1 MWLPPS
7 LQSRQRQA
15 AIKVG
20 SVLNSN
26 LMAPHAHFAV
36 CFFAMDHLRCVGT
49 VERRFEKSI
58 WFSAT
63 PIAGHVIRVR
73 ERPAWGCLEVIGG
86 WPGVFHHR
94 HQVWRHRWDFIL
106 TSLAPSMA
114 PRDPADAPAP
124 ALVGHFQHVTRPHVF
139 TINPRPS
146 PSQRGR
152 RAVRPCV
159 RLDNRCS
166 PARHRH
172 RASHD

>member
-26 LMAPHAHFAV
+26 LMAPHKHFAV
-36 CFFAMDHLRCVGT
+36 CFFALDHLRCVGT

-73 ERPAWGCLEVIGG
+73 ERPASDASKSLVAGQCVSFTAIKSGG
-86 WPGVFHHR
+86 PAGV
-94 HQVWRHRWDFIL
+94 FIL

-114 PRDPADAPAP
+114 PRDQADAPAP
-124 ALVGHFQHVTRPHVF
+124 ALVGHLEHVTRP
-139 TINPRPS
+139 TYS
-146 PSQRGR
+146 PSTPGPLRVSVAG
-152 RAVRPCV
+152 VRC
-159 RLDNRCS
+159 DH
-166 PARHRH
+166 A
-172 RASHD
+172 

>member
-15 AIKVG
+15 AIKAG

-26 LMAPHAHFAV
+26 LMAPHKHFAV
-36 CFFAMDHLRCVGT
+36 CFFAMDYLRCVGT

-73 ERPAWGCLEVIGG
+73 ERPAWGASKSLVAGQVCFITAIKSGG
-86 WPGVFHHR
+86 TAGI
-94 HQVWRHRWDFIL
+94 FIL

-114 PRDPADAPAP
+114 PRDQADVPAP
-124 ALVGHFQHVTRPHVF
+124 ALVG
-139 TINPRPS
+139 
-146 PSQRGR
+146 
-152 RAVRPCV
+152 
-159 RLDNRCS
+159 
-166 PARHRH
+166 
-172 RASHD
+172 